1 MREELMIKA
10 KETASVDELME
21 LAKASNIEITE
32 ETAKDIFAKFHS
44 EGELSDDELDN
55 VAGGAC
61 EADYTGPAFV
71 PGDVVEVGYSN
82 CCKNPNCGYRY
93 LEIIGSS
100 LNQKYEEEG
109 EYIYE
114 AKCTYCGWQRYITT
128 AELVGTAK

>member
-1 MREELMIKA
+1 MIKA

-61 EADYTGPAFV
+61 EADFTGPVFV
-71 PGDVVEVGYSN
+71 PGDVVEVGYSDW
-82 CCKNPNCGYRY
+82 CTNPNCGYRY
-93 LEIIGSS
+93 FEITGSY
-100 LNQKYEEEG
+100 LN
-109 EYIYE
+109 
-114 AKCTYCGWQRYITT
+114 
-128 AELVGTAK
+128 AEHQ